1 MGEVSLTMDPLS
13 IAASVAGLVS
23 LTLEV
28 SRTVGTYCKSVKNT
42 RKDVQDTAQELASMY
57 EILHQLDELLR
68 SQQLKT
74 KIDSNSV
81 LAKAITVCGN
91 SIKKISSKIQTL
103 ESDGLARVWE
113 KLKWPFN
120 EKEMQNLLAT
130 LRKCAATFQFSLTI
144 EGW

>member
-1 MGEVSLTMDPLS
+1 MDPLS
-13 IAASVAGLVS
+13 IAASLAGLVS
-23 LTLEV
+23 LTSRV
-28 SRTVGTYCKSVKNT
+28 SRTIGSYCKSVKDA

-57 EILHQLDELLR
+57 DVLHQLDGLLR

-81 LAKAITVCGN
+81 LAKAIAVCGN
-91 SIKKISSKIQTL
+91 NVERLSSKVQRL
-103 ESDGLARVWE
+103 ELDGLARVWE

-120 EKEMQNLLAT
+120 EKEMQKILAT

>member
-1 MGEVSLTMDPLS
+1 MDPLS
-13 IAASVAGLVS
+13 IAASLAGLVS
-23 LTLEV
+23 LTSRV
-28 SRTVGTYCKSVKNT
+28 SRTIGSYCKSVKDA
-42 RKDVQDTAQELASMY
+42 RKDVQETAQELASMY
-57 EILHQLDELLR
+57 DVLHQLDGLLR

-81 LAKAITVCGN
+81 LAKAIAVCGN
-91 SIKKISSKIQTL
+91 NVERLSSKVQRL
-103 ESDGLARVWE
+103 ELDGLARVWE

-120 EKEMQNLLAT
+120 EKEMQKILAT

>member
-1 MGEVSLTMDPLS
+1 
-13 IAASVAGLVS
+13 
-23 LTLEV
+23 
-28 SRTVGTYCKSVKNT
+28 
-42 RKDVQDTAQELASMY
+42 MY
-57 EILHQLDELLR
+57 DILHQLDGLLR

-120 EKEMQNLLAT
+120 EKEMQNFLAT

>member
-1 MGEVSLTMDPLS
+1 MDPLS
-13 IAASVAGLVS
+13 IAASLAGLVS
-23 LTLEV
+23 LTSRV
-28 SRTVGTYCKSVKNT
+28 SRTIGSYCKSVKDA
-42 RKDVQDTAQELASMY
+42 RKDVQETAQELVSMY
-57 EILHQLDELLR
+57 DVLHQLDGLLR

-81 LAKAITVCGN
+81 LAKAIAVCGN
-91 SIKKISSKIQTL
+91 NVERLSSKVQRL
-103 ESDGLARVWE
+103 ELDGLARVWE

-120 EKEMQNLLAT
+120 EKEMQKILAT

>member
-1 MGEVSLTMDPLS
+1 MDPLS
-13 IAASVAGLVS
+13 IAASLAGLVS
-23 LTLEV
+23 LTSRV
-28 SRTVGTYCKSVKNT
+28 SRTIGSYCKSVKDA
-42 RKDVQDTAQELASMY
+42 RKDVQETAQELASMY
-57 EILHQLDELLR
+57 DVLHQLDGLLR

-81 LAKAITVCGN
+81 LAKAIAVCGN
-91 SIKKISSKIQTL
+91 NIERLSSKVQRL
-103 ESDGLARVWE
+103 ELDGLARVWE

-120 EKEMQNLLAT
+120 EKEMQKILAT

>member
-1 MGEVSLTMDPLS
+1 MDPLS
-13 IAASVAGLVS
+13 IAASLAGLVS
-23 LTLEV
+23 LTSRV
-28 SRTVGTYCKSVKNT
+28 SRTIGSYCKSVKDA
-42 RKDVQDTAQELASMY
+42 RKDVQETAQELASMY
-57 EILHQLDELLR
+57 DVLHQLDGLLR

-81 LAKAITVCGN
+81 LAKAIAVCGN
-91 SIKKISSKIQTL
+91 NVERLSSKVQRL
-103 ESDGLARVWE
+103 ELDGLARVWE

-120 EKEMQNLLAT
+120 EKEMQKIPAT